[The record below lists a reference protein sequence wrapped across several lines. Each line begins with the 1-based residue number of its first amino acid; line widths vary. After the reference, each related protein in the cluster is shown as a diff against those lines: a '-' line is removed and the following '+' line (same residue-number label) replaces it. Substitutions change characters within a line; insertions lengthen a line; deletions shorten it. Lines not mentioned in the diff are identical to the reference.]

1 MRAAGC
7 ALASLVEHP
16 CLSCGA
22 CCAAFRV
29 AFHWSEAQASLGGN
43 VPPDLTEKLD
53 PHRLAM
59 RGTDA
64 AQPHC
69 VALRGTVGEATHCS
83 IYAQRPSVC
92 REVTP
97 SWESG
102 AINPQ
107 CDRARLKYGLPPLT
121 PQDWHGA

>member
-1 MRAAGC
+1 M
-7 ALASLVEHP
+7 ASLVEHP

-69 VALRGTVGEATHCS
+69 VALRGTVGEAAHCS